1 RTLAVALVLAPA
13 LAPAMVR
20 AQDPLPDTTRAVT
33 PDTTLAGVPLGPRV
47 PTPLDT
53 AYQAPSARTALIK
66 SLIVPGWGQFSV
78 GAHVRGGIYLAIG
91 ATSWAMLGK
100 TIHKLGQAKDQ
111 AGAREDFVVDSLR
124 TAMLTD
130 SLLAAELA
138 DSAAFDEA
146 VQADSLLADNL
157 SLVDARRQQ
166 RQDWIAYT
174 LFFTFLNGLD
184 AYVAAHL
191 TDFPGELD
199 VGRRA
204 DGSISIGVNV
214 AIGARRE

>member
-1 RTLAVALVLAPA
+1 MRRACTSALTLFLA
-13 LAPAMVR
+13 LAAAR
-20 AQDPLPDTTRAVT
+20 SAAQEPVPRDTAAAPDTA
-33 PDTTLAGVPLGPRV
+33 ALGPRA
-47 PTPLDT
+47 PAALDT
-53 AYQAPSARTALIK
+53 TYEAPSARAALIK

-78 GAHVRGGIYLAIG
+78 GAHVRGAIYLTIG

-100 TIHKLGQAKDQ
+100 TIHKLGAAKDR
-111 AGAREDFVVDSLR
+111 AGARESFVTDSLR
-124 TAMLTD
+124 SAMLVD
-130 SLLAAELA
+130 PDLAEELA
-138 DSAAFDEA
+138 DSVAFA
-146 VQADSLLADNL
+146 NRVAGDSLLVDNRL
-157 SLVDARRQQ
+157 LVDARRQQ

-204 DGSISIGVNV
+204 DGSISIGVTL
-214 AIGARRE
+214 AAGRRE